1 MAENNEENKR
11 IIGALVQCA
20 ESGKPLA
27 NAKVY
32 QTNGNIVAQTNGNGL
47 ASLAVDENLKKSV
60 QVEAQGYK
68 SAGFPIFS
76 PKKDGKPYVFS
87 LKKEK
92 ETENQT
98 KYAEV
103 IPPTPPPMPKP
114 KSNKKL
120 YVVIV
125 VLALGLAVV
134 FFLYVKEKRA
144 NKGGLPK
151 PPTPIPAPKPKV
163 NPTPIVSKPK
173 VKMV

>member
-1 MAENNEENKR
+1 MAENNEKSKR

-20 ESGKPLA
+20 ETGKPLE

-32 QTNGNIVAQTNGNGL
+32 QTNGNIVVETNSNGL
-47 ASLAVDENLKKSV
+47 AGLAIDENLKKSV
-60 QVEAQGYK
+60 QVEVQGYK
-68 SAGFPIFS
+68 SAGFPINA
-76 PKKDGKPYVFS
+76 PKKDGKPYIFN
-87 LKKEK
+87 LKREK
-92 ETENQT
+92 ETENQA

-114 KSNKKL
+114 KSNKGL
-120 YVVIV
+120 YIVIA
-125 VLALGLAVV
+125 VLSLGLAVV
-134 FFLYVKEKRA
+134 LFLYMKEKRA

-151 PPTPIPAPKPKV
+151 PPTPIPTPKPKV

>member
-20 ESGKPLA
+20 ESGKPIA

-47 ASLAVDENLKKSV
+47 ASFAIDENLKKSV

-68 SAGFPIFS
+68 SAGFPINAQ
-76 PKKDGKPYVFS
+76 KKDGKPYIFN

-92 ETENQT
+92 ETKSQA

-103 IPPTPPPMPKP
+103 MPPTPPPIPKP
-114 KSNKKL
+114 KSKKGL
-120 YVVIV
+120 YIVIA
-125 VLALGLAVV
+125 VLSLGLAVV
-134 FFLYVKEKRA
+134 LFLYVKEKRV

-151 PPTPIPAPKPKV
+151 PPTPTPTPKPKV

>member
-11 IIGALVQCA
+11 IIGVLVQCA

-47 ASLAVDENLKKSV
+47 ASLAIDESLKKSV
-60 QVEAQGYK
+60 QVEVNGYK
-68 SAGFPIFS
+68 TAGFPINAK
-76 PKKDGKPYVFS
+76 KKDGKPYVFN
-87 LKKEK
+87 LKRKK

-103 IPPTPPPMPKP
+103 IPPTPPPIPEP
-114 KSNKKL
+114 KSKKGL
-120 YVVIV
+120 YIVIA
-125 VLALGLAVV
+125 VLSLGLAVAL
-134 FFLYVKEKRA
+134 FLYMKEKRV

-151 PPTPIPAPKPKV
+151 PPTPIPTPKPKV
-163 NPTPIVSKPK
+163 NPMPIVSKPK
-173 VKMV
+173 VKMI

>member
-11 IIGALVQCA
+11 IISASIQCA
-20 ESGKPLA
+20 ESGKPIA

-32 QTNGNIVAQTNGNGL
+32 QRKGNIVALTNNNGL

-87 LKKEK
+87 LKRKK

-103 IPPTPPPMPKP
+103 IPPTPPPIPKP
-114 KSNKKL
+114 KSKKGL
-120 YVVIV
+120 YIVIG
-125 VLALGLAVV
+125 VLSLGLAVV
-134 FFLYVKEKRA
+134 LFLYMKEKRV

-151 PPTPIPAPKPKV
+151 PPTSIPTPKPKV